1 MCLKTSTNT
10 VYVVYIFNQI
20 LFMCWCIWF
29 LYHILE
35 CWYETLYSGDFNNLL
50 SWCLQPFCNS
60 IYIFFVR
67 FFFFSSNTSVG
78 CNCTNKW
85 TCLSWPP
92 DLPQAVKA
100 STEATELLQNV
111 RQAKE
116 RLERDLERLRGKTDS
131 SDTLKRRL
139 RETEVPE

>member
-1 MCLKTSTNT
+1 MHTKRLVLGFTN
-10 VYVVYIFNQI
+10 
-20 LFMCWCIWF
+20 
-29 LYHILE
+29 
-35 CWYETLYSGDFNNLL
+35 S
-50 SWCLQPFCNS
+50 P
-60 IYIFFVR
+60 
-67 FFFFSSNTSVG
+67 
-78 CNCTNKW
+78 
-85 TCLSWPP
+85 WPH

-139 RETEVPE
+139 RETEVTEKKTLINLLIMQMCYIMLLYFI

>member
-1 MCLKTSTNT
+1 MSLDPLTAR
-10 VYVVYIFNQI
+10 
-20 LFMCWCIWF
+20 
-29 LYHILE
+29 
-35 CWYETLYSGDFNNLL
+35 DLL
-50 SWCLQPFCNS
+50 TP
-60 IYIFFVR
+60 
-67 FFFFSSNTSVG
+67 
-78 CNCTNKW
+78 
-85 TCLSWPP
+85 
-92 DLPQAVKA
+92 PQAVKA